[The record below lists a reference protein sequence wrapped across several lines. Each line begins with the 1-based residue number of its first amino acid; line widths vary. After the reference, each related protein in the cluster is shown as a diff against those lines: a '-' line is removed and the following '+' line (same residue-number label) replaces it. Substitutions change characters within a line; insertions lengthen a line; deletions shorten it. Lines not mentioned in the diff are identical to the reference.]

1 MILNLSYIII
11 FFSLLVTLLN
21 NPINALFSLAACYFF
36 SAILLLV
43 LNMEFLAL
51 ILIIVYIGALLM
63 LFLFI
68 LMLSNI
74 KEVPRNNNNFYFNI
88 ASNTFTFYIICSLL
102 FFLTKFLNI
111 TNLSSNLQH
120 IYNFEYLYTFTYFF
134 KYDIDCFIFLYTDF
148 FVWFFLIT
156 LILFISIISS
166 LFLLTN
172 KKIN

>member
-1 MILNLSYIII
+1 MKLNFIILEKNVNFFLKTIKMILSLSYIII

-51 ILIIVYIGALLM
+51 ILVIVYIGALLM

-74 KEVPRNNNNFYFNI
+74 KEFHMSNNFFSDIFN
-88 ASNTFTFYIICSLL
+88 FYIIFSL
-102 FFLTKFLNI
+102 FFFIAKFLNI
-111 TNLSSNLQH
+111 INLNSNIQF
-120 IYNFEYLYTFTYFF
+120 IYNFEHVYIYTHFF
-134 KYDIDCFIFLYTDF
+134 NYDIDCFIFLYTDF
-148 FVWFFLIT
+148 FI
-156 LILFISIISS
+156 
-166 LFLLTN
+166 
-172 KKIN
+172 